1 MIEAKTVHSQETLE
15 RLGIAPS
22 MTLGDCDAIH
32 KRHGL
37 RLLKSGAWEIAT
49 VLGGLEAE
57 IAALQT
63 QCESFSAFLLAIRG
77 ENAKLRAENKK
88 LRLALA
94 DGTLFESD
102 SHIDSMIATITNI
115 ESMVAK
121 ITDTTE

>member
-1 MIEAKTVHSQETLE
+1 MIEVHPKMTERDAEIVTVRHDLYWHSTFEEL
-15 RLGIAPS
+15 
-22 MTLGDCDAIH
+22 
-32 KRHGL
+32 
-37 RLLKSGAWEIAT
+37 AT